1 MGNGGQLTPL
11 GIRKRPVTFSCQ
23 LLDFRSCLAS
33 CWRRDQRTL
42 RTPSACTDVYDRLN
56 VTLTQQMRFLLLGQI
71 HLMTQER
78 HPSLMRYSTLFSENR
93 KLESESKTSEA
104 LRRKVRN
111 KKSP

>member
-56 VTLTQQMRFLLLGQI
+56 VTLTQVPLTG
-71 HLMTQER
+71 TD
-78 HPSLMRYSTLFSENR
+78 PSNDSG
-93 KLESESKTSEA
+93 KTSIINEI
-104 LRRKVRN
+104 
-111 KKSP
+111 